1 MLTCSGRDF
10 TQFSRSCNHHTS
22 EAHLAIAGVD
32 ESACSHAE
40 DVLLP
45 IVDVRIPLTS
55 VSAATTHTTTNIVI
69 DALIVVPVVG
79 KEVARRLVEDILRP
93 PVDARTQPASA
104 SAATTTTTANNVE
117 VQPSDAPMAVDTG
130 SALTQS
136 EDVAMRPVQA
146 RFSPTSASS
155 ASTSTTINAVGD
167 DPS

>member
-1 MLTCSGRDF
+1 MFFYRLLMSGF
-10 TQFSRSCNHHTS
+10 RS
-22 EAHLAIAGVD
+22 
-32 ESACSHAE
+32 
-40 DVLLP
+40 
-45 IVDVRIPLTS
+45 
-55 VSAATTHTTTNIVI
+55 TTHINTNIVI
-69 DALIVVPVVG
+69 DTLSVEPVVG
-79 KEVARRLVEDILRP
+79 KEVARRLVEDILR
-93 PVDARTQPASA
+93 PASA

>member
-1 MLTCSGRDF
+1 
-10 TQFSRSCNHHTS
+10 
-22 EAHLAIAGVD
+22 VD

-93 PVDARTQPASA
+93 RVDARTPLQPQLQLPPLLLIMLKS
-104 SAATTTTTANNVE
+104 SPVMRLWLLIL
-117 VQPSDAPMAVDTG
+117 VRLLLRVRMLPCDLSRLGFHPLQPHLHPPAPL
-130 SALTQS
+130 LTPL
-136 EDVAMRPVQA
+136 VTIPVK
-146 RFSPTSASS
+146 RLT
-155 ASTSTTINAVGD
+155 
-167 DPS
+167 